1 MALTMVLGLTA
12 CGSGNAAPPAE
23 NADSQAA
30 DNVQEETTEA
40 GTEASAEGAGTVRG
54 TDTGLKIGLAVQ
66 TLSNQVWAQQAERIQ
81 ADAKEGGNEVTV
93 VDCNGNANTQ
103 INQLENFI
111 SSGVDAIIVNPVD
124 PEAIE
129 EVCKEARSAGIMVM
143 SWDWRIVSIAFRP
156 SVVSIAGWFATTV
169 APGASSAS
177 LSRMPSSLCFR
188 IGVCG

>member
-66 TLSNQVWAQQAERIQ
+66 TLSNQVWAQ
-81 ADAKEGGNEVTV
+81 
-93 VDCNGNANTQ
+93 
-103 INQLENFI
+103 
-111 SSGVDAIIVNPVD
+111 
-124 PEAIE
+124 
-129 EVCKEARSAGIMVM
+129 
-143 SWDWRIVSIAFRP
+143 
-156 SVVSIAGWFATTV
+156 
-169 APGASSAS
+169 
-177 LSRMPSSLCFR
+177 
-188 IGVCG
+188 